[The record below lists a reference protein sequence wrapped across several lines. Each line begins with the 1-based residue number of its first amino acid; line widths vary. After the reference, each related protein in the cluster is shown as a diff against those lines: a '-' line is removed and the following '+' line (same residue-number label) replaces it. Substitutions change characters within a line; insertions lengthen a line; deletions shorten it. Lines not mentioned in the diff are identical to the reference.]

1 MEGILSMVGGPK
13 PTEVSSIEKINQKI
27 LQEFLTKSSVWY
39 FYEITKG
46 EYMNKSEDEKKSL
59 IIQYFNYTASGKF
72 LLFVS
77 LLFGVS

>member
-46 EYMNKSEDEKKSL
+46 EYMNKSEDEKNL
-59 IIQYFNYTASGKF
+59 
-72 LLFVS
+72 
-77 LLFGVS
+77 